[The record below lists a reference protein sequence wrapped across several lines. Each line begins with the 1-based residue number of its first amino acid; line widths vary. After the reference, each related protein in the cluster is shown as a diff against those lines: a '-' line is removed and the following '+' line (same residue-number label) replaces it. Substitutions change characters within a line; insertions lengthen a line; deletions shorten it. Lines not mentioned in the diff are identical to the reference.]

1 MEGPL
6 KSAIATAVACACER
20 FSTPADLA
28 RTAHTAAAAA
38 ALASLKSGSS
48 TRDAARVGVFTGVVT
63 AGGTEDAANESSR
76 VAEEAVAPLLVRSR
90 STSVAAVLGRTSG
103 NWGVLGRVLAD
114 VVRDTCGVE
123 MFERLEKSEWVWRRL
138 STCPSLD

>member
-1 MEGPL
+1 MA
-6 KSAIATAVACACER
+6 SACER
-20 FSTPADLA
+20 FSTPADIA

-38 ALASLKSGSS
+38 ALASLKSESS
-48 TRDAARVGVFTGVVT
+48 ATDAARVGVYTGVVT

-123 MFERLEKSEWVWRRL
+123 MFERLEKSGWF
-138 STCPSLD
+138 